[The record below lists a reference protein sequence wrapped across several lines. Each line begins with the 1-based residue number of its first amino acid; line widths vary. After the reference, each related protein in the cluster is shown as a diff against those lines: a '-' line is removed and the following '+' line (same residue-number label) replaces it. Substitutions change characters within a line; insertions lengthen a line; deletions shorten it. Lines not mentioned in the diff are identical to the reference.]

1 MFSYLKRVLAV
12 LVVISAWSLLGIVLI
27 DYMAAGLGGLVAI
40 CKQSQAWA
48 LLLLITL
55 SRSSTLKQTGN
66 SIKQWWKSTAVGAY
80 IVHKSANLGALSSAV
95 LRWFYINLY
104 LLADVLFCVGAPL
117 LIVSASA
124 GWWLIDEVSYVALL
138 IYSCMISIIFFAGL
152 YSNLVRLLALGYFI
166 CYWLL
171 AGDMLMYPFIAPA
184 AVQQNIT
191 LLMTD
196 SVNAL
201 LPAAGLVLIVY
212 LLARRHGLRMIS
224 KAFKQDSKQDFSRDV
239 SRDIFSNYLLLGCLL
254 MAIPLLVIITN
265 TAISHINIHMLF
277 IGLGIWL
284 LDCYWQDDVANEPAL
299 SSDCRYFLNL
309 SWKY

>member
-1 MFSYLKRVLAV
+1 MFSYLKRALAV
-12 LVVISAWSLLGIVLI
+12 LVVIGAWSLLGIVLI
-27 DYMAAGLGGLVAI
+27 DYMAGGLGGLVAI
-40 CKQSQAWA
+40 CKQSQVWS
-48 LLLLITL
+48 LMLLIIL

-66 SIKQWWKSTAVGAY
+66 SIKQWWKGTAVGAY
-80 IVHKSANLGALSSAV
+80 VVHESANLRALTSAV

-124 GWWLIDEVSYVALL
+124 GWWLIDEVSYLALL
-138 IYSCMISIIFFAGL
+138 IYSCMISLIFFAGL

-184 AVQQNIT
+184 AVQKNIA

-212 LLARRHGLRMIS
+212 LLARRLGLSIIA
-224 KAFKQDSKQDFSRDV
+224 KAFHQDSNQDSNQDF

-277 IGLGIWL
+277 VGLGIWL
-284 LDCYWQDDVANEPAL
+284 LDRYWQDDVANEPTL